1 METRFTE
8 TYAQSAPEAGQESDC
23 EKVAQLLDAVVDG
36 EASAE
41 ESSFFS
47 SHLEDCVPCFE
58 SHQKQKLLKGLVSGN
73 LRRILVPEQLA
84 FAIKAKI
91 QQTTV

>member
-1 METRFTE
+1 MDTKFTE
-8 TYAQSAPEAGQESDC
+8 KYAQSASEAGTEPNC

-41 ESSFFS
+41 EQSFFS
-47 SHLEDCVPCFE
+47 THLEDCVSCFE

-73 LRRILVPEQLA
+73 LKRILVPEQLA

-91 QQTTV
+91 QETTV